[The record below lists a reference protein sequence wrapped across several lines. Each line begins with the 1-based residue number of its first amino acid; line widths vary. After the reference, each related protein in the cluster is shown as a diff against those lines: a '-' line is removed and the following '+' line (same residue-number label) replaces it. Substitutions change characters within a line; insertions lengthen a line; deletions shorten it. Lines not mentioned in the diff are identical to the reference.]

1 MVYTYGVHNQCSR
14 RRGSSIRS
22 HSVQVDGTTQTPQE
36 TRGKMRRLTTLV
48 WDLMKGQGHW
58 QLPTAS
64 YSSIPLSAATPC
76 HWSGRWQQVP
86 RVGREREERSV
97 VGDGGPGTG
106 PALGRG
112 KVAVAFV
119 CYVFI
124 PMKCL
129 LGMDVLVIK
138 A

>member
-1 MVYTYGVHNQCSR
+1 
-14 RRGSSIRS
+14 
-22 HSVQVDGTTQTPQE
+22 
-36 TRGKMRRLTTLV
+36 
-48 WDLMKGQGHW
+48 MKGQGRW

-64 YSSIPLSAATPC
+64 YSSIPLRAATPC